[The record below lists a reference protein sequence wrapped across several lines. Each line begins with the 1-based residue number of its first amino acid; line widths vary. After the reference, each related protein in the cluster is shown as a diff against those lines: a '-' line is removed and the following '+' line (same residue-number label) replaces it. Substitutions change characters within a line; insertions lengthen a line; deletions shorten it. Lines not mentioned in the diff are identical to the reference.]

1 MEAEPDGAMP
11 MTALAV
17 LLLLAG
23 GFALVLG
30 AALMAYRAW
39 APAPPEG
46 TRLKPQRAT
55 PRRGERTMTGVGAGP
70 DRERVTRWLT
80 DGPIV
85 LERVR
90 AMFQEC
96 DAYKAAA
103 EAAQAECGRLRQE
116 CEQLGAEVRR
126 LTAET
131 ERVRSEWA
139 ETAHWLTA
147 KLTEAADRLRS
158 APASAAGA
166 GSQEP
171 PRRGGIPP
179 GRSTPQSAS
188 RSSWNS
194 QDSAQRTRT

>member
-1 MEAEPDGAMP
+1 MGPASPTKGSMEAESDGAMP
-11 MTALAV
+11 MTVLAV
-17 LLLLAG
+17 LVLFAG

-30 AALMAYRAW
+30 AALVAYFAW
-39 APAPPEG
+39 APAPPGG
-46 TRLKPQRAT
+46 TRPRPQPVT
-55 PRRGERTMTGVGAGP
+55 PRRGERTMTGVGVGP

-85 LERVR
+85 LERVH

-116 CEQLGAEVRR
+116 CEQLRAEVRR

-131 ERVRSEWA
+131 ERVRSEGA
-139 ETAHWLTA
+139 EMAHWFTA

-158 APASAAGA
+158 APPSAAGA
-166 GSQEP
+166 ASQ
-171 PRRGGIPP
+171 
-179 GRSTPQSAS
+179 
-188 RSSWNS
+188 
-194 QDSAQRTRT
+194 